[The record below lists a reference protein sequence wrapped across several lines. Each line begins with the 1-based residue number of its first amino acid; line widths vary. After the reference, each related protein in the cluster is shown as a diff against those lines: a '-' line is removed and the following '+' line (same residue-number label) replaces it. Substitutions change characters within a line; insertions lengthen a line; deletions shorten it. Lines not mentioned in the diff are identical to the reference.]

1 MRVVGERQQGVEVL
15 VHERADLA
23 VGEAFRGRVDRQDE
37 ALVRAFFPRVR
48 EQDELPR
55 HELAPVVVA
64 DGPGDEQQLAPLDG
78 ALEEGLARP
87 GALDEPALVPQDR
100 AEYAQPAARGDH
112 PGADDTPHAGHLL
125 AHARLRERRDPRGI
139 EIAVRGVVQEIA
151 HRPNAEPRERLGPL
165 GPDALQVLD
174 RRPERQIHHPSP
186 FPLFPL
192 FTGLRRP
199 LGKPLPPPPRPLDRE
214 RGDRHD
220 VQPPA
225 IAQPDPHEPRRGRA
239 LVRPHHRLSRAPLIR
254 VRLPRAEPALA
265 APPPPP
271 PPRPG
276 AGAPPRGG
284 GAPPPPPPPRNT
296 QRYKP
301 VADSV
306 ARRTPSRTSSRTIGR
321 CAPRR
326 ASRALSATSP
336 DVSRPGATPVAAVA
350 GGTESQGMPTSA
362 AATGDGGG
370 GSTYQSP
377 ATPPTVGHESRE
389 GGAARRS
396 PGVGSRGGSP
406 TATTSRAAAVLR
418 AKSAGETG
426 ASVAASRQRPGS
438 VATNVFTGTRATSAS
453 VRDRKRVSQSGGA
466 ASITIAGAGLTSTTN
481 RRASSRGSSSPTS
494 SNRTSRV
501 DQPAGERPGGAPE
514 TPGERGGGRADTFG
528 AAAAAGTAHRTH

>member
-186 FPLFPL
+186 FPPTARESFRVPPL

-199 LGKPLPPPPRPLDRE
+199 LGKPLPPPPRPLGRE

-225 IAQPDPHEPRRGRA
+225 IAQPDPHEPPRGRA
-239 LVRPHHRLSRAPLIR
+239 LVRPQHRLSRAPLIR
-254 VRLPRAEPALA
+254 VRLHRDEPALA
-265 APPPPP
+265 A
-271 PPRPG
+271 
-276 AGAPPRGG
+276 APPVLTRVAIHAG
-284 GAPPPPPPPRNT
+284 REQ
-296 QRYKP
+296 QR
-301 VADSV
+301 
-306 ARRTPSRTSSRTIGR
+306 RL
-321 CAPRR
+321 PRR
-326 ASRALSATSP
+326 VEPQRVDPHS
-336 DVSRPGATPVAAVA
+336 GATPVAAVA
-350 GGTESQGMPTSA
+350 GGTESQGMPASA

-377 ATPPTVGHESRE
+377 GTPPTVGHESRE

-396 PGVGSRGGSP
+396 PGVGSRVGSP
-406 TATTSRAAAVLR
+406 AATTSRAAAVLR

-481 RRASSRGSSSPTS
+481 RRASSRGSESPTPSRRIS
-494 SNRTSRV
+494 SADHPGCGMRDAGSVSSAERMPLSGRVTRREARRRPSLVTASNPSRIPPLASRIPL
-501 DQPAGERPGGAPE
+501 PASRFPAIP
-514 TPGERGGGRADTFG
+514 
-528 AAAAAGTAHRTH
+528 

>member
-186 FPLFPL
+186 FPPTARESFRGSRAFHRSSPAVREAPAAAA
-192 FTGLRRP
+192 TPTRPRTWRSPRRTTTSDRAARSP
-199 LGKPLPPPPRPLDRE
+199 RAAPRARPRAPATPPERGATHPSTSPPRRAPARRRPPRPPRPHSRSDTR
-214 RGDRHD
+214 RAGAAAA
-220 VQPPA
+220 PA
-225 IAQPDPHEPRRGRA
+225 PRRRTAACRRA
-239 LVRPHHRLSRAPLIR
+239 RP
-254 VRLPRAEPALA
+254 RLPQDAGRRHSATRSPLF
-265 APPPPP
+265 PPS
-271 PPRPG
+271 
-276 AGAPPRGG
+276 A
-284 GAPPPPPPPRNT
+284 T
-296 QRYKP
+296 
-301 VADSV
+301 
-306 ARRTPSRTSSRTIGR
+306 
-321 CAPRR
+321 RR
-326 ASRALSATSP
+326 ASRSAP
-336 DVSRPGATPVAAVA
+336 R
-350 GGTESQGMPTSA
+350 
-362 AATGDGGG
+362 
-370 GSTYQSP
+370 
-377 ATPPTVGHESRE
+377 
-389 GGAARRS
+389 
-396 PGVGSRGGSP
+396 
-406 TATTSRAAAVLR
+406 
-418 AKSAGETG
+418 
-426 ASVAASRQRPGS
+426 
-438 VATNVFTGTRATSAS
+438 
-453 VRDRKRVSQSGGA
+453 
-466 ASITIAGAGLTSTTN
+466 
-481 RRASSRGSSSPTS
+481 
-494 SNRTSRV
+494 
-501 DQPAGERPGGAPE
+501 
-514 TPGERGGGRADTFG
+514 
-528 AAAAAGTAHRTH
+528 